1 MDVLPV
7 RNLILQAELERRID
21 AAQLEAE
28 LVGLETVAAQDRFD
42 DLCCGLVLIDARGT
56 RQPQTRN
63 VRFDHDPVCGE
74 ILRFAGLAEVRD
86 TAGKGAGFGC
96 VGWLDGE
103 SRIAA
108 EVVCAGERDVAREID
123 GDVVRIAE
131 PLDGF
136 ERHHRQAFRACGAWY
151 VEKARLTTRDWF
163 PFRHSRFCTLQS
175 IRHLASHLFCMAT
188 DHCG

>member
-1 MDVLPV
+1 LLHQDMDVLPV

-86 TAGKGAGFGC
+86 AAGERAGRGR
-96 VGWLDGE
+96 VRRLDGE
-103 SRIAA
+103 RRVAA
-108 EVVCAGERDVAREID
+108 EIVFAREGDVARQVD
-123 GDVVRIAE
+123 GDVVRVAQ
-131 PLDGF
+131 PLGRL
-136 ERHHRQAFRACGAWY
+136 ERHH
-151 VEKARLTTRDWF
+151 
-163 PFRHSRFCTLQS
+163 
-175 IRHLASHLFCMAT
+175 
-188 DHCG
+188 